1 MIARIAAFVLILI
14 VSPAWAASPVG
25 LWATEEGRGQ
35 VRIAPCGE
43 RLCGSIVALKEP
55 LNAEGQPKRD
65 RHNPDAALRDRP
77 LVGLAILQAFVAE
90 ADEPGKWSGGTIYD
104 PESGKTY
111 KCTLTLQ
118 ADGTLDVRGYVGLPL
133 LGRSQTWT
141 PVK

>member
-1 MIARIAAFVLILI
+1 MITRFAVFVLSLI
-14 VSPAWAASPVG
+14 ASPAWAASPVG
-25 LWATEEGRGQ
+25 LWSTEEGKGQ
-35 VRIAPCGE
+35 VRIEPCGE

-65 RHNPDAALRDRP
+65 RNNPDAALRERP
-77 LVGLAILQAFVAE
+77 IVGLPVLQAFLPDG
-90 ADEPGKWSGGTIYD
+90 DEPNKWTGGTIYD

-118 ADGTLDVRGYVGLPL
+118 ADGTLDVRGYVGVPL

-141 PVK
+141 PAK